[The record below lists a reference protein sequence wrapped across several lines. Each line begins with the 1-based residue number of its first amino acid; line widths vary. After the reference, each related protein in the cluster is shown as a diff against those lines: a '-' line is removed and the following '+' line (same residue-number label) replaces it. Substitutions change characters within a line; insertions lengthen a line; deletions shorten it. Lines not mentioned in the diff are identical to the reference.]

1 MVWDWKAKETADLDT
16 ARQDP
21 RDDLLP
27 VRLTLEEC
35 AGEVVDLGEGEDA
48 PRIEVPDEE
57 LCHLRK
63 VPELHFCLSLGAR
76 HLAVRSFPAMSK
88 HCPTLFA
95 VGPEPRL
102 LSSGVR

>member
-1 MVWDWKAKETADLDT
+1 MVWDWNSKETADLDT

-35 AGEVVDLGEGEDA
+35 AGELVDLGEGKDA
-48 PRIEVPDEE
+48 LCIEVPDEE

-63 VPELHFCLSLGAR
+63 APEHHFCLSLGAR
-76 HLAVRSFPAMSK
+76 HLAVRSFPPMSK

>member
-1 MVWDWKAKETADLDT
+1 MMETADLDT
-16 ARQDP
+16 VRQDP

-35 AGEVVDLGEGEDA
+35 AGELVDLGEGKDA
-48 PRIEVPDEE
+48 LSIEVPDEE

-63 VPELHFCLSLGAR
+63 VPELHLCLSLGAR

>member
-1 MVWDWKAKETADLDT
+1 METADLDT
-16 ARQDP
+16 VRQDP

-27 VRLTLEEC
+27 VRLTLEER
-35 AGEVVDLGEGEDA
+35 AGELVDLGEGKDA
-48 PRIEVPDEE
+48 PGIEVPDEE

-63 VPELHFCLSLGAR
+63 APELRCCLSLGAR

-88 HCPTLFA
+88 HCPNLFA
-95 VGPEPRL
+95 VRPEPRL